1 MGGGASCVG
10 GYVPRGGVATA
21 LHGAVRE
28 GLAELVEET
37 DKLGGLPGFIVKEL
51 HAYLRCGD
59 LAYGFVRVRCAECDE
74 ELRVGFSCKGRTVC
88 PSCAGRRAA
97 VTAAHLVDEVLPG
110 VPFRQWT
117 LAFPRAL
124 RLVLAMDGRL
134 LSAALGAFV
143 GAIFALQRR
152 HARRLGV
159 GEPRPGAVAFLQNFT
174 SALLLHPHFHV
185 LVADGVFEVAGSDF
199 VALPPVTDEEVERL
213 LRRVARRVWKQARAR
228 YPDGLPY
235 AEDAR
240 VALAAAS
247 AQTRLPLGEEGTP
260 VKRRRCAFLEGF
272 SLHADTWVHAND
284 RQSLERLCR
293 YGARGPL
300 ALERLTRR
308 EDGRLEYRLKKPSH
322 GGATTL
328 VLTPVQLLKRVC
340 ALVVKPRLHLTRYFG
355 VFAPHASARAQV
367 VPSGK
372 EPAEPATTPE
382 QLSLDGD
389 LRVPTRARPR
399 LDWAQLLRRT
409 WGFDVFDC
417 PCGGRRRVLALVR
430 SPAIARKILGLPLR
444 DAVPPRSTGPPQL
457 SLALT

>member
-1 MGGGASCVG
+1 MA
-10 GYVPRGGVATA
+10 RGGVATA

-28 GLAELVEET
+28 GLADFVEEAE
-37 DKLGGLPGFIVKEL
+37 KLGGLPGFIVKEL
-51 HAYLRCGD
+51 NAYLRCGD
-59 LAYGFVRVRCAECDE
+59 LAYGFVRVRCAGCDE

-88 PSCAGRRAA
+88 PSCTGRRAA
-97 VTAAHLVDEVLPG
+97 VTAAHLVEEVLPR

-124 RLVLAMDGRL
+124 RLVLAMDGSL
-134 LSAALGAFV
+134 LSAALRGFV

-152 HARRLGV
+152 QAKRLGV
-159 GEPRPGAVAFLQNFT
+159 AEPRPGAVAFLQNFT

-185 LVADGVFEVAGSDF
+185 LVADGVFDGTGSDF
-199 VALPPVTDEEVERL
+199 AALPPVTDEEVERL
-213 LRRVARRVWKQARAR
+213 LRRVARGVWKQARAR

-240 VALAAAS
+240 TALAAAS
-247 AQTRLPLGEEGTP
+247 AQTRLPLGDERP
-260 VKRRRCAFLEGF
+260 ASKRRRCAFLEGF
-272 SLHADTWVHAND
+272 SLHADTWVHEHD

-322 GGATTL
+322 GGATAL
-328 VLTPVQLLKRVC
+328 VLTPVQLLKRLC
-340 ALVVKPRLHLTRYFG
+340 ALVVKPRLHLTRFFG
-355 VFAPHASARAQV
+355 VFAPHARARAQV
-367 VPSGK
+367 VPSRTQ
-372 EPAEPATTPE
+372 PAPTPG
-382 QLSLDGD
+382 QLPLDIG
-389 LRVPTRARPR
+389 LRLPTPARPR

-430 SPAIARKILGLPLR
+430 SPVIARKILGLRPRAPAHPL
-444 DAVPPRSTGPPQL
+444 PTGPPQL
-457 SLALT
+457 SLPVT